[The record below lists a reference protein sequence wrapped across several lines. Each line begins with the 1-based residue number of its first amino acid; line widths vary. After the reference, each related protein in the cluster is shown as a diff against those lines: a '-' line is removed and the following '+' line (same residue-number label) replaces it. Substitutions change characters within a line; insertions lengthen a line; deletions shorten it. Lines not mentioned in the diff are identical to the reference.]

1 MSTHPDQTSSA
12 SSRLSAAG
20 RALLASLRAA
30 NRATHRALSWLLAL
44 VLVAYFTFA
53 MAFLALR
60 YVVLP
65 NIDRYQSEVAQ
76 LASMM
81 LNRPVTI
88 RGISAAWNGLNPRL
102 RIDEFVIHDDRGER
116 ALVLPEVNATLSWWS
131 VLGQLRLYSLEVRRP
146 DLEIERD
153 TAGRLFVAGIRLDT
167 GKADDGR
174 GLDWLLAQ
182 REIVI
187 REGAL
192 RWRDGLR
199 GAPELALTDISF
211 ILRNQWRSHRAA
223 LRATPPAELAA
234 PIDLRADFTHPPF
247 SRSSADYSQ
256 WSGELYMDWRNT
268 RLENWKPYV
277 DLPWELAGGD
287 GSFRSWL
294 TVNRGV
300 VQNFTAD
307 LGLRDLSA
315 RLADGLEPLKLLE
328 ASGRIS
334 AGESAPD
341 LKQRLF
347 SFGEQGHFLTLSNF
361 SLRTEQGSVLPRT
374 TASHRYV
381 AGRSGKPEQHE
392 VKITALDLEALAQ
405 LAMHLPLS
413 AEERRMLD
421 RFAPSGE
428 LRDFSASWE
437 GSVPGSGAFKLSGQF
452 RRLAIRQQLPR
463 SEAGAETAG
472 IPGFDGLS
480 GSVDAD
486 QNGGRIRL
494 GGERATIYLANYLN
508 RPTLFFD
515 ELALDGSWSF
525 RNARQQLAI
534 KVADLRF
541 SQSGLRGSATGSH
554 VLPWPPDPRQPGE
567 IDVDA
572 RFPAVELT
580 RVGGFLP
587 STAGSDV
594 HDWMANGIV
603 DGMAN
608 DVRMTVRGPLDKFP
622 FAAQPAGAKPQGVFR
637 ISAKLANGR
646 LNPAPSELAPDRRT
660 PLWPRIENINGHLA
674 VDGGRLHIHAD
685 SAKTQ
690 AIPLSAVDA
699 VIPDFMADNPVLEI
713 TGNASGPLQSLI
725 AYANATPV
733 SGWTSGFT
741 DEVRALGN
749 ARLGLKLQIPLMT
762 SAQSTVQGNL
772 RFGGNEVQLWR
783 SLPALQQVNGELN
796 FSDRGFQLVNLA
808 GNLMGTPVVLS
819 GGTQRDGSTQVKLDG
834 VLTADGLARHA
845 PGAQAKRFAK
855 RLAGTARYAAV
866 IKVRNQR
873 PEVVFDSTLAGLAI
887 DLPAPLNKAAAES
900 LPLRVAMVP
909 LGAPEQAAQ
918 SQEVRVNLGRVATAR
933 YLLQKP
939 GKQAGWQLARGAI
952 GINGPPVLP
961 DSGVAVSAVLSALDI
976 DAWRSVLASLS
987 EPGDEASPGPA
998 GLSASTF
1005 LVPDSVNLRSSELK
1019 FAGRALD
1026 NVRVTA
1032 SRARN
1037 GWQLGID
1044 ADEIVGRATWED
1056 PLSERG
1062 AGKLSARLS
1071 VLKIEQR
1078 AASEV
1083 TDLLGGQ
1090 KSFTEL
1096 PGLDIVA
1103 ESFELRGMNLGRLE
1117 LSATNAGLATGP
1129 GREWRISKLAITN
1142 PGATMRASGRWL
1154 STLTD
1159 NQTTLNYELEIGDA
1173 GQLLDRLGFERTVR
1187 GGKGRMDGE
1196 LSWRGDPTAFDFP
1209 SLSGGLTLKLAS
1221 GQFLRADPGVAKLL
1235 GVMSLQSLP
1244 RRLTLDFRD
1253 IFSEGFAFDAV
1264 SATASIARGTL
1275 KTDSFKMSGPN
1286 GVVLMDG
1293 TVELADETQNLNVV
1307 VIPELNATGASVVY
1321 GLAVNPVIG
1330 LGSFLAQYFL
1340 KNPLSQALAQEYQVT
1355 GPWRDPVVKK
1365 LSSRR
1370 RAAAEQQR
1378 TVP

>member
-1 MSTHPDQTSSA
+1 MGT
-12 SSRLSAAG
+12 LK
-20 RALLASLRAA
+20 AA

-44 VLVAYFTFA
+44 VLVAYFAFSV
-53 MAFLALR
+53 AFLALR

-65 NIDRYQSEVAQ
+65 NIDRYQAEVAE
-76 LASMM
+76 LASLM

-88 RGISAAWNGLNPRL
+88 GGISATWSGLNPRL
-102 RIDEFVIHDDRGER
+102 RINELVIHDDRGER

-131 VLGQLRLYSLEVRRP
+131 VLGQLRLYSLEIRRP

-153 TAGRLFVAGIRLDT
+153 AAGRLFVAGIRIDT
-167 GKADDGR
+167 EKAGDGR

-192 RWRDGLR
+192 RWRDELR
-199 GAPELALTDISF
+199 RAPELALTDISF
-211 ILRNQWRSHRAA
+211 VLRNQWRSHRAA
-223 LRATPPAELAA
+223 LRATPPAALAA
-234 PIDLRADFTHPPF
+234 PVDLRADFTHPAF
-247 SRSSADYSQ
+247 SRTPSDYSQ

-268 RLENWKPYV
+268 RLENWKPYA

-287 GSFRSWL
+287 GGFRAWL
-294 TVNRGV
+294 TVSRGV

-307 LGLRDLSA
+307 LALRDLSA
-315 RLADGLEPLKLLE
+315 RLAEGLEPLKLLE

-334 AGESAPD
+334 AGESATD

-347 SFGEQGHFLTLSNF
+347 SFGEQGHYLTLSDF

-381 AGRSGKPEQHE
+381 AGRGGKPEQHE
-392 VKITALDLEALAQ
+392 VKIRALDLEALAR

-413 AEERRMLD
+413 ADERRILD
-421 RFAPSGE
+421 QFAPGGE
-428 LRDFSASWE
+428 LRDFSASWQ
-437 GSVPGSGAFKLSGQF
+437 GSVPGSGDFRLGGDF

-463 SEAGAETAG
+463 REGGTDLAG

-480 GSVDAD
+480 GRIEAD
-486 QNGGRIRL
+486 QNGGRIQL
-494 GGERATIYLANYLN
+494 YGERATLYLANYLN

-525 RNARQQLAI
+525 RNGRRQLAVQ
-534 KVADLRF
+534 VANLRF
-541 SQSGLRGSATGSH
+541 MQSGLRGSATGSH
-554 VLPWPPDPRQPGE
+554 LLPWPLDPERPGE
-567 IDVDA
+567 IDLDA

-622 FAAQPAGAKPQGVFR
+622 FSAHSAGTKPQGVFKV
-637 ISAKLANGR
+637 SAKLANAR
-646 LNPAPSELAPDRRT
+646 LNPAPAELAPDRRT
-660 PLWPRIENINGHLA
+660 PLWPRIENIHGHLTL
-674 VDGGRLHIHAD
+674 DGSRLHIHAD
-685 SAKTQ
+685 SAKTLG
-690 AIPLSAVDA
+690 IPLAAVDA
-699 VIPDFMADNPVLEI
+699 VIPDFMADSPVLDI
-713 TGNASGPLQSLI
+713 AGTASGPLQTLVS
-725 AYANATPV
+725 YVNSTPV
-733 SGWTSGFT
+733 AGWISGFT
-741 DEVRALGN
+741 DEVRTQGN
-749 ARLGLKLQIPLMT
+749 ARLGLKVHIPLLA
-762 SAQSTVQGNL
+762 SAQSSVQGNL
-772 RFGGNEVQLWR
+772 RFTGNEVQLWR
-783 SLPALQQVNGELN
+783 ALPALQQVNGELN

-808 GNLMGTPVVLS
+808 GNLLGTPVVLS

-834 VLTADGLARHA
+834 VLTADALARHA
-845 PGAQAKRFAK
+845 PGAQGRRLAK

-866 IKVRNQR
+866 VKVRNQR
-873 PEVVFDSTLAGLAI
+873 PEITFDSSLAGLAI
-887 DLPAPLNKAAAES
+887 DLPAPLNKAAADS
-900 LPLRVAMVP
+900 LPLRVALVP
-909 LGAPEQAAQ
+909 LGSPEQPVQ
-918 SQEVRVNLGRVATAR
+918 GEELRVTLGRLGSAR
-933 YLLQKP
+933 YLLQRP
-939 GKQAGWQLARGAI
+939 AGRQAGWQLVRGGI
-952 GINGPPVLP
+952 GINSPAALP
-961 DSGVAVSAVLSALDI
+961 DSGVAVSAVFSSLDL
-976 DAWRSVLASLS
+976 DAWRNTLPALTES
-987 EPGDEASPGPA
+987 GDDGGAGLP
-998 GLSASTF
+998 GLSAAAF
-1005 LVPDSVNLRSSELK
+1005 LTPDSVNLRSGELK
-1019 FAGRALD
+1019 LAGRALD
-1026 NVRVTA
+1026 NVRVAA

-1037 GWQLGID
+1037 GWQFNID

-1078 AASEV
+1078 AAAEV
-1083 TDLLGGQ
+1083 TELLGGR

-1096 PGLDIVA
+1096 PGLDVVA
-1103 ESFELRGMNLGRLE
+1103 ESFELRGLNLGRLE
-1117 LSATNAGLATGP
+1117 LAATNAGLAIGP
-1129 GREWRISKLAITN
+1129 GREWRISRLAISN

-1159 NQTTLNYELEIGDA
+1159 NQTTLNYDLEIGDA

-1196 LSWRGDPTAFDFP
+1196 LSWRGDPTAFDLP

-1235 GVMSLQSLP
+1235 GVMSLQALP
-1244 RRLTLDFRD
+1244 RRLTFDFRD

-1307 VIPELNATGASVVY
+1307 VIPELNTAGASVVY

-1340 KNPLSQALAQEYQVT
+1340 KNPLSQALAQEYQVS

-1378 TVP
+1378 NMP